1 MRRFID
7 FWIKGQSLDQALS
20 LLKILKE
27 LGFSGAVLELQE
39 ELIEEF
45 DELKLRANEL
55 GMSLYRKLIVKP
67 EGRRDLLK
75 TLRGN
80 RGRFEVIT
88 VICENLETAL
98 VAARDSRVD
107 SLIIPPRPRFRID
120 KGVASLIKNRV
131 ELPFKFFL
139 EDRQAFLETA
149 LNVIK
154 FLGRK
159 VDLIISSGAEDE
171 YDLRNP
177 RELAALLQ
185 VLGYDQEKALD
196 SVSKIPEQILEENML
211 KLSKQYVARG
221 VIKLD

>member
-20 LLKILKE
+20 LLKVLKK

-39 ELIEEF
+39 ELIEKF

-55 GMSLYRKLIVKP
+55 GISLYRKLIVKP

>member
-20 LLKILKE
+20 LLKVLKK

-39 ELIEEF
+39 ELIEKF

-55 GMSLYRKLIVKP
+55 GISLYRKLIVKP

-139 EDRQAFLETA
+139 EDKQAFLETA

>member
-20 LLKILKE
+20 LLKVLKE

-39 ELIEEF
+39 ELIEKF

-55 GMSLYRKLIVKP
+55 GMSLYRKLVVKP

-75 TLRGN
+75 ILRGN
-80 RGRFEVIT
+80 RGKFEVIT

-159 VDLIISSGAEDE
+159 VDLIMSSGAEDE

-185 VLGYDQEKALD
+185 VLGYDWEKALD
-196 SVSKIPEQILEENML
+196 SISKIPEQILEENML

>member
-20 LLKILKE
+20 LLKVLKE

-39 ELIEEF
+39 ELIEKF

-55 GMSLYRKLIVKP
+55 GMSLYRKLVVKP

-75 TLRGN
+75 ILRGN
-80 RGRFEVIT
+80 RGKFEVIT

-185 VLGYDQEKALD
+185 VLGYDWEKALD
-196 SVSKIPEQILEENML
+196 SISKIPEQILEENML

>member
-20 LLKILKE
+20 LLKVLKK

-39 ELIEEF
+39 ELIEKF

-55 GMSLYRKLIVKP
+55 GMSLYRKLVVKP

-80 RGRFEVIT
+80 RGKFEVIT

-211 KLSKQYVARG
+211 KLSKRYVARG

>member
-20 LLKILKE
+20 LLKVLKK

-39 ELIEEF
+39 ELIEKF

-55 GMSLYRKLIVKP
+55 GISLYRKFIVKP

-139 EDRQAFLETA
+139 EDKQAFLETA